1 MAERTGALMSAY
13 RFLSDHYI
21 GTQYFYAGTI
31 ASTADVGGTLPVNW
45 LPSNAVDPL
54 DTAALNAFCAI
65 GPKPLGLVRQQWV
78 GLFVA
83 PPVTYWR
90 IVPGSSPTTF
100 WQLTGLGASKA
111 PIGI

>member
-1 MAERTGALMSAY
+1 MSAY
-13 RFLSDHYI
+13 RFLSDHYV
-21 GTQYFYAGTI
+21 GTQYFLAGTI

-45 LPSNAVDPL
+45 PPSNAVDPL
-54 DTAALNAFCAI
+54 DNAGLNAFYAI
-65 GPKPLGLVRQQWV
+65 GPKATPLVRQQWSTI
-78 GLFVA
+78 FVA

-100 WQLTGLGASKA
+100 WQLTGLGASKP